1 VTRTAPE
8 NPIVLIPARLAATRL
23 PGAPSYV
30 HGLINLRGTIVT
42 VVDLGA
48 RLEATHERVAG
59 EGSIML
65 VSMPGS
71 TRVVGVAVQEVMD
84 VRVVGSARDDVIAD
98 SAGNDA
104 VRGLAHVDGATV
116 ILLSPANKEIA
127 RLFPKDFVDDE
138 AERELRAY
146 IGPAGK
152 DLPARKIPIRAGHRE
167 TFWKGNCVA
176 VGLAAG
182 FLEPL
187 EASAIV
193 LVELSAKIIAEQ
205 MPADATHV
213 KLLEGGPERHLGL
226 AGLVGGLAF
235 ATPEAGA

>member
-1 VTRTAPE
+1 LASTASTFESPVAPRTGE
-8 NPIVLIPARLAATRL
+8 RRTLLFRVGSTVYGCDIDDIREIVPFRAATRL

-116 ILLSPANKEIA
+116 ILLDIHSLV
-127 RLFPKDFVDDE
+127 R
-138 AERELRAY
+138 
-146 IGPAGK
+146 
-152 DLPARKIPIRAGHRE
+152 H
-167 TFWKGNCVA
+167 
-176 VGLAAG
+176 
-182 FLEPL
+182 
-187 EASAIV
+187 V
-193 LVELSAKIIAEQ
+193 LHS
-205 MPADATHV
+205 
-213 KLLEGGPERHLGL
+213 
-226 AGLVGGLAF
+226 
-235 ATPEAGA
+235 